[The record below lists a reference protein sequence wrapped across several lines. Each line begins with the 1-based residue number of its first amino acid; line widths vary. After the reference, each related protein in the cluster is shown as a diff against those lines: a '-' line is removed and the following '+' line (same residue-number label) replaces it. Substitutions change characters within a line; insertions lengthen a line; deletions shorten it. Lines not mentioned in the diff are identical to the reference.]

1 MTDIE
6 ATRQLTR
13 GEAADYLREF
23 ADQLDDRDSDPLS
36 AGLYDADGSTGT
48 TDQSTDATTDQSTD
62 ATTDSSS
69 EGTMAPSSTA
79 AASDSSTTDQSS
91 TDGGETRETEQSLD
105 DPATGADRRVTFL
118 VGNDSATVNPPQEI
132 GFAVEV
138 GNDDSLVSSDSEQH
152 VTFDL
157 TWHAQD
163 VDDPDTLDIE

>member
-36 AGLYDADGSTGT
+36 AGLYDTDSTSET
-48 TDQSTDATTDQSTD
+48 STDPATD
-62 ATTDSSS
+62 ASASTTDSSS
-69 EGTMAPSSTA
+69 TGGTMDPSSA
-79 AASDSSTTDQSS
+79 DATTDTASG
-91 TDGGETRETEQSLD
+91 DRETQESLD
-105 DPATGADRRVTFL
+105 DPTTAADGRVTFL
-118 VGNDSATVNPPQEI
+118 VGNDSATINPPKEV

-138 GNDDSLVSSDSEQH
+138 GNDDSLVTNETEQH

-157 TWHAQD
+157 TWHAED
-163 VDDPDTLDIE
+163 VDDRDTLDIE